1 VREPEP
7 WQWQL
12 GSRRFVPA
20 EGRLYDQG
28 KRIALTAAEVR
39 LLRRLCLVSGTEP
52 PGRLTV
58 EQLAW
63 ELGGKATSRVSSA
76 RNYITQ
82 LRRKLGDDPKKPVIL
97 RRDRDG
103 YWVILGLLP
112 EPLH

>member
-1 VREPEP
+1 
-7 WQWQL
+7 
-12 GSRRFVPA
+12 
-20 EGRLYDQG
+20 
-28 KRIALTAAEVR
+28 
-39 LLRRLCLVSGTEP
+39 
-52 PGRLTV
+52 
-58 EQLAW
+58 
-63 ELGGKATSRVSSA
+63 VSSA